1 MSAAIYFVVTGNPV
15 GKGRPRAT
23 SRGGFVRMY
32 TDAKTL
38 GFEAAVADEASTSMR
53 GFEVFET
60 PMQMQLS
67 AYYPI
72 PKSWSK
78 KKRQMAIDGEIYPNV
93 KPDLDNVLK
102 AVLDALNGVVYVD
115 DSQVINLVAT
125 KRYSTDP
132 RVEVYVHEVLK

>member
-1 MSAAIYFVVTGNPV
+1 MTAAVYFVVTGNPV

-38 GFEAAVADEASTSMR
+38 GFEAAVADEARIAMSN
-53 GFEVFET
+53 FELFDT
-60 PMQMQLS
+60 PMQLQLS

-78 KKRQMAIDGEIYPNV
+78 KKRQLAIDGEIYPQV
-93 KPDLDNVLK
+93 KPDLDNVMK
-102 AVLDALNGVVYVD
+102 AVLDALNGVVYAD

>member
-1 MSAAIYFVVTGNPV
+1 MSATVYFVVYGNPV

-38 GFEAAVADEASTSMR
+38 GFESAVADEARIAMR
-53 GFEVFET
+53 EWQAFNT
-60 PMQMQLS
+60 PMQLQLS

-78 KKRQMAIDGEIYPNV
+78 KKRQMAMDGEIHPQV
-93 KPDLDNVLK
+93 KPDLDNVMK
-102 AVLDALNGVVYVD
+102 AVLDAMNGVVYVD
-115 DSQVINLVAT
+115 DSQVINMVAT
-125 KRYSTDP
+125 KRYSSDP
-132 RVEVYVHEVLK
+132 RIEVYLHEVLK

>member
-1 MSAAIYFVVTGNPV
+1 MSATVYFVVYGNPV

-38 GFEAAVADEASTSMR
+38 GFESAVADEARIAMR
-53 GFEVFET
+53 EWQAFDT
-60 PMQMQLS
+60 PMQLQLS

-78 KKRQMAIDGEIYPNV
+78 KKRQMAMDGDIHPQV
-93 KPDLDNVLK
+93 KPDLDNVMK
-102 AVLDALNGVVYVD
+102 AVLDAMNGVVYVD
-115 DSQVINLVAT
+115 DSQVINMVAT
-125 KRYSTDP
+125 KRYSSDP
-132 RVEVYVHEVLK
+132 RVEVYLHEVLK